1 MSTYGTP
8 AGVAVYVRHMLN
20 GAATFDSSTKPPI
33 AHVEQWL
40 VERSAQLTA
49 CLAAAG
55 YAVPVTQPEAK
66 SVLDRY
72 ANIGAAGDC
81 ELSMRN
87 SGYSADDENAREI
100 KFLAEFDKA
109 CPWIQSGAL
118 TGLGVPQ
125 AAEQARSGIAVG
137 RLTAGSDYIVR

>member
-1 MSTYGTP
+1 MSTYGSP
-8 AGVAVYVRHMLN
+8 EGVAAHVRHMLN
-20 GAATFDSSTKPPI
+20 GAATFDEETKPPL

-40 VERSAQLTA
+40 DERSAQLTG

-55 YAVPVTQPEAK
+55 YAVPVTQTDAK
-66 SVLDRY
+66 TVLDRY

-100 KFLAEFDKA
+100 KFLSEFEKA
-109 CPWIQSGAL
+109 CPWIESGAL

-125 AAEQARSGIAVG
+125 VATQAQSSTKVG
-137 RLTAGSDYIVR
+137 RLTAGSDYTVR